1 MRYFPDPVGH
11 STFKLDQRVLTIE
24 QFTTT
29 GGDLSLTAQGTIE
42 LTPDPSES
50 ALAIQFTLAPAAN
63 AAANL
68 SGLFAMLPH
77 PPGPVPYH
85 LTGTLSTP
93 QIN

>member
-1 MRYFPDPVGH
+1 M
-11 STFKLDQRVLTIE
+11 KACLTIE

-29 GGDLSLTAQGTIE
+29 GGDLALTAQGTIE
-42 LTPDPSES
+42 LAPDPSDS
-50 ALAIQFTLAPAAN
+50 ALAIQFTLAPHPLTR
-63 AAANL
+63 AANL

-77 PPGPVPYH
+77 PPGPTPYH